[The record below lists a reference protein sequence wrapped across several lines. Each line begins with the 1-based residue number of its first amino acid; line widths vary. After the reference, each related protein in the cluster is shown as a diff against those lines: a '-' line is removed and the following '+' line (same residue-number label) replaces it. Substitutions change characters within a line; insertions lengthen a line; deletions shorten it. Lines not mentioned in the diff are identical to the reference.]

1 MVASEELLTAA
12 DGLKLIEPGNHLI
25 LIVDA
30 LSLATESKS
39 LTVAKEKM
47 ISG

>member
-1 MVASEELLTAA
+1 MMASEELSTAA

-25 LIVDA
+25 SIVDA

-39 LTVAKEKM
+39 LVVAKDK
-47 ISG
+47 IVSG